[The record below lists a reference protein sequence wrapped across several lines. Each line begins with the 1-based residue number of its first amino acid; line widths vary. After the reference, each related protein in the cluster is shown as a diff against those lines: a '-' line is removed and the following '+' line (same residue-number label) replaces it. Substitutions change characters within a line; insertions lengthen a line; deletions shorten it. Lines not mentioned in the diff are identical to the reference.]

1 MLQVPIPKTEMMTWS
16 LTLSYSTG
24 RLPVHCSIRIPVDAT
39 LADLHREL
47 NELDPALG
55 LHNKRLFMDV
65 MSDHNV
71 IGKFLRDADMIHPE
85 RFPLSRISLSLGENL
100 IVFVLPGNG
109 NYLGSRMSEQYD
121 EFHPIPQL
129 KENMKVQLRRKDMNG
144 NPMKGVIRELV
155 SDFCLKLTL
164 EDNSSET
171 LMITD
176 IEGGERYMPVQGD
189 YIIYYDQ

>member
-1 MLQVPIPKTEMMTWS
+1 MLQVPIPKVEMITWS

-55 LHNKRLFMDV
+55 LHKKRLFVDV

-71 IGKFLRDADMIHPE
+71 VGKFMRNVDIAHPE
-85 RFPLSRISLSLGENL
+85 RFPLSQISLSMGENL

-109 NYLGSRMSEQYD
+109 NYLGSRMNEQYD

-129 KENMKVQLRRKDMNG
+129 KENMKVKLRRKDGNG
-144 NPMKGVIRELV
+144 NPVMGVIRNLV
-155 SDFCLKLTL
+155 SDFCLNLTL
-164 EDNSSET
+164 EDNSHET

-189 YIIYYDQ
+189 YIYCYNQ